1 MRLNNIQWMN
11 EWLLTIAED
20 NWTMNWH
27 WKWRNNA
34 TTAENGEEQKFNSS
48 QVVALLQFSSLPWW
62 TFRSRMFPQS
72 FDVSAKWTRLE
83 TNQFV
88 ALLFLWLSSL
98 RSTAASNFKSTSMRL
113 QSNQFMFNYSFKST
127 KNPPKIHQK
136 STKNPP
142 KVHPISPFSSPISI
156 KLNQNSYLI

>member
-34 TTAENGEEQKFNSS
+34 TTAENGEEQKFNWS
-48 QVVALLQFSSLPWW
+48 QVVALLQFPSVDERFGAKCFHSLLMCQQSELGLKQTSSL
-62 TFRSRMFPQS
+62 
-72 FDVSAKWTRLE
+72 
-83 TNQFV
+83 
-88 ALLFLWLSSL
+88 LFCFFGFHRCVQQLPPTSSQ
-98 RSTAASNFKSTSMRL
+98 RRCGSNPTSSCSITAS
-113 QSNQFMFNYSFKST
+113 
-127 KNPPKIHQK
+127 NPPKIHQK

-156 KLNQNSYLI
+156 KLNQNSYLT